1 MPTLFSHT
9 LSSAEAS
16 LVCRSRHACSI
27 CTIPVLCSI
36 WCLLPPTTGVLGR
49 AGTGLGAEPSLETAG
64 ACRAGRAWHCL
75 HRDFCTLRLH
85 DTSHFSH
92 TTRIASMTVEDVNS
106 GGTPHEPECSLLN
119 FIYACSIC
127 GATFADTYDGHNETV
142 QGFSDGINPKD
153 RLVTKL
159 YLSGCCHVFC
169 GDHIEGGGE
178 FWAKPQRGVD

>member
-1 MPTLFSHT
+1 MALP
-9 LSSAEAS
+9 AS
-16 LVCRSRHACSI
+16 R
-27 CTIPVLCSI
+27 
-36 WCLLPPTTGVLGR
+36 LLHST
-49 AGTGLGAEPSLETAG
+49 PSLHVSFFTP
-64 ACRAGRAWHCL
+64 R
-75 HRDFCTLRLH
+75 
-85 DTSHFSH
+85 
-92 TTRIASMTVEDVNS
+92 TRIASMTVEDANS
-106 GGTPHEPECSLLN
+106 GGAPHEPECSLLN

-127 GATFADTYDGHNETV
+127 GATFADTYEGHNETV